1 MENADFKTILV
12 LGAGGFLG
20 SRLKRTIPKALYKGK
35 PDYGEIKNFSDVVRV
50 RHLLD
55 EIRPKVI
62 LNLIAITDVD
72 YCESNRDEARIVHS
86 ELNKALA
93 DWADENS
100 CRVVLI
106 STDMVYDNHLVNNE
120 NYSSPLNEYARTK
133 YMGEKFLD
141 LSKHMVIRTNFTGKS
156 CARTQSFSDWL
167 FRAWSDQ
174 KKIILFDDIFCS
186 FLPIGFLCQRL
197 SIHLQAP
204 HVGLYN
210 LGASEI
216 FSKASFAA
224 RFFEN
229 LSKHYQVEEYRNF
242 TVAKSKFQTERPL
255 EMGMNVSKYESDF
268 CTELPTFENVV
279 EEVSN
284 EYFDSV

>member
-1 MENADFKTILV
+1 MENTDLKTVLV

-20 SRLKRTIPKALYKGK
+20 SRLKLTMPKAIYKGK
-35 PDYGEIKNFSDVVRV
+35 PDYGEIKKLSDVIRV
-50 RHLLD
+50 RQLLD

-62 LNLIAITDVD
+62 LNLVAITDVD
-72 YCESNRDEARIVHS
+72 YCESNRDEAKIVHS

-106 STDMVYDNHLVNNE
+106 STDMVYDNHQMNNE
-120 NYSSPLNEYARTK
+120 NYSSPLNEYSRTK
-133 YMGEKFLD
+133 FIGEKFLD
-141 LSKHMVIRTNFTGKS
+141 LSRHMVIRTNFTGKS
-156 CARTQSFSDWL
+156 CARAQSFSDWL

-174 KKIILFDDIFCS
+174 KKIVLFDDIFCS
-186 FLPIGFLCQRL
+186 FLPVGFLCQRL
-197 SIHLQAP
+197 SIHLQAS

-216 FSKASFAA
+216 FSKANFAVSF
-224 RFFEN
+224 FKI
-229 LSKHYQVEEYRNF
+229 LSQHYQRGQYKNF
-242 TVAKSKFQTERPL
+242 TVAKSQFKTVRPL
-255 EMGMNVSKYESDF
+255 EMGMDVSKYENDF
-268 CTELPTFENVV
+268 CTALPTFKNVV

-284 EYFDSV
+284 EYC